1 MSAADAPPP
10 GLDGGFS
17 VSDKHIHLAVHAG
30 QSVIRLIA
38 QRGDDV
44 WGASLRGV
52 ETDKPLPPQWA
63 RAIHEF
69 LAQHPDLDVHTI
81 TLGASGL
88 GRDTAHDL
96 LPLVAGTTVR
106 RIVLAHDSVTNYLG
120 SIGDGEG
127 CVIAANTGTVCLAVG
142 PRDTARVDGWGH
154 LLGDA
159 GSLYWIGR
167 SALEAALRGHDG
179 RRQMTALT
187 RAMRDEF
194 PDLELAYL
202 DLQSAPDR
210 VARIASFAD
219 VVMDL
224 AASDWVSANI
234 LDKAAAHLSEAVQ
247 AAIRR
252 VHLSGPQP
260 PRVAAVGKVFHNDTV
275 LRRFTDFLTLQWPTF
290 ALTEA
295 RGGPVEGAAMLADLD
310 QSHPLYGAVSA
321 AER

>member
-1 MSAADAPPP
+1 M
-10 GLDGGFS
+10 
-17 VSDKHIHLAVHAG
+17 SDKIVHLAVHAG
-30 QSVIRLIA
+30 QSKVRLRVSGA
-38 QRGDDV
+38 GEVQE
-44 WGASLRGV
+44 ASLPGI
-52 ETDKPLPPQWA
+52 ETDKPMPPQWA
-63 RAIHEF
+63 RAILTF
-69 LAQHPDLDVHTI
+69 LGDNPHLDVHTV

-96 LPLVAGTTVR
+96 LSLLGESSVQRVV
-106 RIVLAHDSVTNYLG
+106 IAHDSVANYLG
-120 SIGDGEG
+120 TIGNGEG
-127 CVIAANTGTVCLAVG
+127 CVISANTGTVCLAVG

-159 GSLYWIGR
+159 GSAYWIGR
-167 SALEAALRGHDG
+167 SAFEAALRGHDG

-187 RAMRDEF
+187 RAMTDQF

-210 VARIASFAD
+210 VARIASFAST
-219 VVMDL
+219 VAEL
-224 AASDWVSANI
+224 ANTDRVAGNI

-252 VHLSGPQP
+252 VHLSGPNP
-260 PRVAAVGKVFHNDTV
+260 PRVVALGSVFANERV

-290 ALTEA
+290 ALCEA
-295 RGGPVEGAAMLADLD
+295 KGGAVEGAMALATLD
-310 QSHPLYGAVSA
+310 PAHPLYSRLSE